1 MSRFNDDLHGIGDF
15 PEWRP
20 YSSAQLIGKLELRGT
35 CRSEQRAAI
44 ARWIADND
52 AHPKLLASLEADH
65 FIDPPNH
72 SAA

>member
-20 YSSAQLIGKLELRGT
+20 YSSAQLIGKLQIGGRELA
-35 CRSEQRAAI
+35 EQRAAI
-44 ARWIADND
+44 ADWLAVNEP
-52 AHPKLLASLEADH
+52 HPRLLTSLETARL
-65 FIDPPNH
+65 IDPPYR